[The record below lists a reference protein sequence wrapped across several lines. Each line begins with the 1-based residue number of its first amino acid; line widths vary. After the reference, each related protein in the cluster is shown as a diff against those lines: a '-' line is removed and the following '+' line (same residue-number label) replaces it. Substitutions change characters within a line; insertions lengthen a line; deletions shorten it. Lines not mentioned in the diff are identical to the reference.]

1 MKAPYIFQILLCSN
15 YNNVK
20 LKVHLLISLP
30 FVFCL
35 FGAWS
40 SLDGIRL
47 CIHCTNC
54 MAKCAPAWLSTCWIS
69 VSLSKCVWYWRETEN
84 YHSTDTVYLVVSLM
98 TVVGGVFIMFALMA
112 LCYRSVVVHKN
123 FSLCLRLVFIA
134 ELKRYSNCICVLSHF
149 LYLSLYILI
158 LSILYTLLQKIL
170 LSKVFSVELNCLHS
184 VSCKNTAIY
193 FLIICRVSVLYIWLH
208 HSQHIFY
215 IFICV
220 CVFKC
225 MYLWYKYVYTC
236 THTHTH
242 IQSCVCLNF
251 FPIRSVSKF

>member
-1 MKAPYIFQILLCSN
+1 
-15 YNNVK
+15 VK

-158 LSILYTLLQKIL
+158 LSILYTLLQKNSSFKSIFCRAQLFAFGVVQKYSNIL
-170 LSKVFSVELNCLHS
+170 LDYLPSFGSLYLTAPFS
-184 VSCKNTAIY
+184 TY
-193 FLIICRVSVLYIWLH
+193 FLYI
-208 HSQHIFY
+208 Y
-215 IFICV
+215 MRV
-220 CVFKC
+220 CV
-225 MYLWYKYVYTC
+225 
-236 THTHTH
+236 
-242 IQSCVCLNF
+242 
-251 FPIRSVSKF
+251 